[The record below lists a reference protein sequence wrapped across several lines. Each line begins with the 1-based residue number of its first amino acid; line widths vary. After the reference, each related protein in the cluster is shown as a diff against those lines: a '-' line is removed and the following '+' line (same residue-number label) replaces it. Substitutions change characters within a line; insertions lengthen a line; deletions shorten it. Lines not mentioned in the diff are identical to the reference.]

1 MSFPYLPL
9 LNDTTLAIQLVAPFY
24 HPGPANEL
32 FMNTHTTVI
41 VKHIIIWIMMMI
53 ITITMI
59 IIIIIIPQSTMSNGK
74 CLIIHLQ

>member
-9 LNDTTLAIQLVAPFY
+9 LNDTLAIQLVAPFY

-41 VKHIIIWIMMMI
+41 VKHIILQIMM
-53 ITITMI
+53 TINNNNNNNNTI
-59 IIIIIIPQSTMSNGK
+59 VYRVYR
-74 CLIIHLQ
+74 